1 MTTWE
6 LVAVVVIVAVATVV
20 QGVSGFGFSLVAMPL
35 LATLLGVE
43 AALVIQT
50 TLGIASNG
58 ATALRSRGDVLL
70 GTVGRILAS
79 VVLGMPV
86 GWLILSRVGGRGL
99 KLLVGVIVALL
110 ALALARRVQIKA
122 TGPAVDYASGFVSG
136 VLSTSTGTAGP
147 PLVIGLSGRGL
158 PAANQRATL
167 STCFS
172 ATSAIVFTALL
183 LSGRVDQSDL
193 VAVATSLPVL
203 LLASTTGHR
212 IFDRL
217 QQHHY
222 EHVVVVLLFAS
233 SAIAIGS
240 ALAD

>member
-1 MTTWE
+1 MTAWE

-20 QGVSGFGFSLVAMPL
+20 QGVSGFGFSLVSMPL

-43 AALVIQT
+43 AALAIQT
-50 TLGIASNG
+50 SLGIASNG
-58 ATALRSRGDVLL
+58 ATALRSRGDVLV

-79 VVLGMPV
+79 VVLGMPF
-86 GWLILSRVGGRGL
+86 GWLILARVSGRGL

-110 ALALARRVQIKA
+110 ALALAKPVQVKA
-122 TGPAVDYASGFVSG
+122 TRPVVDYVSGFVSG

-147 PLVIGLSGRGL
+147 PLVIGLSGRRL
-158 PAANQRATL
+158 PAAHQRATL
-167 STCFS
+167 SACFS
-172 ATSAIVFTALL
+172 ATSVIVFTALF
-183 LSGRVDQSDL
+183 LSGRIDQSDL
-193 VAVATSLPVL
+193 VAVIASLPVL

-222 EHVVVVLLFAS
+222 EHVVIILLFAS

>member
-1 MTTWE
+1 MSIWE
-6 LVAVVVIVAVATVV
+6 LVAVVVIVAIATVV

-43 AALVIQT
+43 AALVIQS

-58 ATALRSRGDVLL
+58 ATALRSRGDVLV
-70 GTVGRILAS
+70 GTAGRILAS
-79 VVLGMPV
+79 VTLGMPF
-86 GWLILSRVGGRGL
+86 GWLILARVSGRGL
-99 KLLVGVIVALL
+99 QLLVGVIVALL

-122 TGPAVDYASGFVSG
+122 TGPAVDYVSGFVSG

-147 PLVIGLSGRGL
+147 PLVIGLSGRRL

-167 STCFS
+167 SACFS

-183 LSGRVDQSDL
+183 LSGRVDRSDL
-193 VAVATSLPVL
+193 VAVAASLPVL

-240 ALAD
+240 ALAE

>member
-1 MTTWE
+1 VSTWD
-6 LVAVVVIVAVATVV
+6 LVATVVIVAGATVV

-58 ATALRSRGDVLL
+58 ATALRSRGDVLV
-70 GTVGRILAS
+70 GTVRRILAS
-79 VVLGMPV
+79 VILGMPF
-86 GWLILSRVGGRGL
+86 GWLILDRVSGRGL

-110 ALALARRVQIKA
+110 AMARARRVEIKA
-122 TGPAVDYASGFVSG
+122 TGPGVDYVSGFVSG

-158 PAANQRATL
+158 AAANQRATL
-167 STCFS
+167 SACFS
-172 ATSAIVFTALL
+172 ATSLIVFTALL

-193 VAVATSLPVL
+193 VAVAASLPVL
-203 LLASTTGHR
+203 VVASTTGHQ

-222 EHVVVVLLFAS
+222 EHLVIILLFAS

-240 ALAD
+240 ALAQ